1 MPFISGIKE
10 KYPAEL
16 LENRLTIE
24 GNVVA
29 SIMKD
34 LVYLDEIRF
43 TSKDFISKDGH
54 FLFSLA
60 KYIRDKGYSVF
71 DEVAVRSTCSESVLE
86 KLDSIGGFDTIQHM
100 IDVIDTKN
108 FDVYVDTFQRENI
121 ILRLHREGFA
131 LMNETNTKQGK
142 IKLFELFRKMTAEQ
156 VLDWYDAKLSEMPT
170 LSSSLILE
178 DEYLDF
184 DDGFLDSCAE
194 GVENGVPF
202 TEFGTNVEG
211 DTINCYP
218 FLSRQI
224 NGLIHG
230 GLTIMSGFSSAG
242 KSTWVIAMIMGLIH
256 AGEKCII
263 ITNEEKIKAFKSK
276 FLVWLLARY
285 NRYFDMTK
293 KDLLSG
299 NITDEDRK
307 QIEKARKHF
316 RENYDKCIRI
326 VSIADADINAVKK
339 LVRDAALKDGYSAFF
354 YDTFKIAEGD
364 MDSARSDLAV
374 VRDTREL
381 HKLARK
387 YDMIGICAMQ
397 LAERYKGRLF
407 LTAEVLSNSKQ
418 TKEQAENMFMMRP
431 MINTIELDPKSKFFC
446 KPFRRVQKGNG
457 KWEDIDY
464 DLDPTK
470 TYRIL
475 FVEKAR
481 CGENSGD
488 NGKAYV
494 YQFNGNFALFKEVC
508 QCRPVHGEIK

>member
-1 MPFISGIKE
+1 MPFISGVKD

-34 LVYLDEIRF
+34 LLLLDEIKI

-60 KYIRDKGYSVF
+60 KSIRDKGYAVF
-71 DEVAVRSTCSESVLE
+71 DEVAVKSSCSEAVYE
-86 KLDSIGGFDTIQHM
+86 KLESVGGFETVRHM
-100 IDVIDTKN
+100 IDVIDTQN
-108 FDVYVDTFQRENI
+108 FNVYIDTFYRENI
-121 ILRLHREGFA
+121 ILRLHREGFP
-131 LMNETNTKQGK
+131 LLKDTDTKQGK
-142 IKLFELFRKMTAEQ
+142 MKIYELFRKMTAEQ
-156 VLDWYDAKLSEMPT
+156 VIDWYDAKLSEMPIT
-170 LSSSLILE
+170 STSLVLE

-184 DDGFLDSCAE
+184 DDEFLDSCSE
-194 GVENGVPF
+194 GEENGVPF
-202 TEFGTNVEG
+202 TDFGDDING

-218 FLSRQI
+218 FLSGQI

-230 GLTIMSGFSSAG
+230 GLSIMSGFSSAG
-242 KSTWVIAMIMGLIH
+242 KSTWVIAMIMALVK

-276 FLVWLLARY
+276 MLVWLLARY
-285 NRYFDMTK
+285 NRYFNLTK
-293 KDLLSG
+293 KKLLSG
-299 NITDEDRK
+299 DITDEDRVE
-307 QIEKARKHF
+307 IHKARKYF
-316 RENYDKCIRI
+316 RDNYNKCIRI
-326 VSIADADINAVKK
+326 VSIADADMGVVKQ
-339 LVRDAALKDGYSAFF
+339 LVRDAALKDGFTAFF
-354 YDTFKIAEGD
+354 YDTFKISEGD
-364 MDSARSDLAV
+364 MDAARTDLMV

-397 LAERYKGRLF
+397 LGERYKGRLF

-431 MINTIELDPKSKFFC
+431 MINSIELDSKSKYFC
-446 KPFRRVQKGNG
+446 KPFRAVKKDG
-457 KWEDIDY
+457 KWIEEDY
-464 DLDPTK
+464 HLDPTK

>member
-1 MPFISGIKE
+1 MPFISGVKD

-34 LVYLDEIRF
+34 LLLLDEIKI

-60 KYIRDKGYSVF
+60 KTIRDKGYTVF
-71 DEVAVRSTCSESVLE
+71 DEVAVKSSCSESLYE
-86 KLDSIGGFDTIQHM
+86 KLDSIGGFETIQHM
-100 IDVIDTKN
+100 IDVIDSQN
-108 FDVYVDTFQRENI
+108 FNVYIDTFYRENI
-121 ILRLHREGFA
+121 ILRLHREGFS
-131 LMNETNTKQGK
+131 LFVDTDTKQGK
-142 IKLFELFRKMTAEQ
+142 MKVYELFRKMTAEQ
-156 VLDWYDAKLSEMPT
+156 VIDWYDAKLSELPT
-170 LSSSLILE
+170 VSSSLVLE

-184 DDGFLDSCAE
+184 DDEFLESCAE

-202 TEFGTNVEG
+202 GDFGTNVEG

-218 FLSRQI
+218 FLSGQI

-230 GLTIMSGFSSAG
+230 GLSIMSGFSSAG
-242 KSTWVIAMIMGLIH
+242 KSTWVIAMIMALVK

-276 FLVWLLARY
+276 MLVWLLARY
-285 NRYFDMTK
+285 NRYFDLTK
-293 KDLLSG
+293 KKLLSG
-299 NITDEDRK
+299 DISDRDR
-307 QIEKARKHF
+307 IEINKARKYF
-316 RENYDKCIRI
+316 RDNYSKCIRI

-339 LVRDAALKDGYSAFF
+339 LVREAALKDGYTAFF
-354 YDTFKIAEGD
+354 YDTFKISEGD
-364 MDSARSDLAV
+364 MDAARTDLMV

-397 LAERYKGRLF
+397 LGERFKGRLF

-431 MINTIELDPKSKFFC
+431 MINSIELDSKSKYFC
-446 KPFRRVQKGNG
+446 KPFRAVKKDG
-457 KWEDIDY
+457 KWIEEDY
-464 DLDPTK
+464 HLDPTK